1 MLVYWLRKC
10 HRSMG
15 EFLSMTREQRAFV
28 YAMAELEADEE
39 KKRKKETRGKG
50 RR

>member
-10 HRSMG
+10 HRSIE
-15 EFLSMTREQRAFV
+15 EFLEMTREKRAFV
-28 YAMAELEADEE
+28 YAMAEIEAEQE
-39 KKRKKETRGKG
+39 KRRQKESKRKG